1 MLILRLHI
9 GINLVLLY
17 CILNFIISALVF
29 QTCICS
35 CCCCTFIKVWR
46 YCGLFSALLLLLNTL
61 RGLKKKFKF
70 WFKFVVAS
78 RKIRLEKLDN
88 TETNHPRNAFNGW
101 LRHPLLKIM
110 KKSISS
116 TFLKMVGIF
125 NFYKL
130 PFDIDFIVLCRLT
143 KTCSLSKAPTRIFP
157 HKLVMYTIINSRLLS
172 FKFIKDVPLGA
183 RGFFFLPISW
193 EWTSGAKV
201 EKNGNRLT
209 SVWYTCKCCI

>member
-1 MLILRLHI
+1 MIKLWLKNQINKWLISYWRAAVQYNEARLFVNRICSVISPADIRIESDLKFGSANYTYFEIPYWHQ
-9 GINLVLLY
+9 LSTTVLYFKLH
-17 CILNFIISALVF
+17 NFCLVF

-61 RGLKKKFKF
+61 RGLKKRFKF

-101 LRHPLLKIM
+101 FRHLLLKIM

-116 TFLKMVGIF
+116 SFLKMVGI
-125 NFYKL
+125 
-130 PFDIDFIVLCRLT
+130 
-143 KTCSLSKAPTRIFP
+143 
-157 HKLVMYTIINSRLLS
+157 
-172 FKFIKDVPLGA
+172 
-183 RGFFFLPISW
+183 
-193 EWTSGAKV
+193 
-201 EKNGNRLT
+201 
-209 SVWYTCKCCI
+209 

>member
-1 MLILRLHI
+1 M
-9 GINLVLLY
+9 INSADIRIESDLKFVAANYAYFEIPFWHQLSTTVLYFKLY
-17 CILNFIISALVF
+17 MNLPWY
-29 QTCICS
+29 
-35 CCCCTFIKVWR
+35 CCCCCIAAVAVLFKVWR
-46 YCGLFSALLLLLNTL
+46 YCELFSALLLLLNTL

-78 RKIRLEKLDN
+78 RKIRLQKLDN

-157 HKLVMYTIINSRLLS
+157 HKLVMYT
-172 FKFIKDVPLGA
+172 
-183 RGFFFLPISW
+183 W
-193 EWTSGAKV
+193 Q
-201 EKNGNRLT
+201 
-209 SVWYTCKCCI
+209 